1 MKLIPCLMTILI
13 LPSSAVSQTPK
24 QISCNARSCNG
35 TLLEVFDAIRTEMEK
50 PAPRLANIFSP
61 PLQQKLRHG
70 GEIETSIRTQDAYI
84 IHGIEVRPFTLGR
97 HGMVYLRLSS
107 RDEGRCLERDSVKK
121 YYKFT
126 NKHIF
131 IDTADPPP
139 PQGWGIR
146 KSIRQRLS
154 TLVFLT
160 GRPTVRTGYLF
171 TWASSTHV
179 CIFRCIVPHSLR

>member
-35 TLLEVFDAIRTEMEK
+35 TLFEVFDAIRTEMEK

-61 PLQQKLRHG
+61 PLQQKLRQG
-70 GEIETSIRTQDAYI
+70 GDIETSIRTQDAYI

-97 HGMVYLRLSS
+97 YGMVYLRLSN
-107 RDEGRCLERDSVKK
+107 RDEGRCLERDNVKK

-126 NKHIF
+126 NKNIF
-131 IDTADPPP
+131 IDAADPPP
-139 PQGWGIR
+139 PQGWGYKKKYSLATIYVGF
-146 KSIRQRLS
+146 SDGPANCANGLS
-154 TLVFLT
+154 VHL
-160 GRPTVRTGYLF
+160 GE
-171 TWASSTHV
+171 
-179 CIFRCIVPHSLR
+179 